1 MRTVTVTAYDK
12 RWPDLFEAESALLLA
27 TLGSIIFRIH
37 HIGSTSVPELAAK
50 PVIDILLEVNGLTEL
65 DNANAA
71 MKLNGYTA
79 RGENGIPNRRYF
91 TKGGDQRSHQVHAF
105 AVGDSQIIKH
115 LAFRDYLINNKNA
128 AEEYAEIKRAA
139 VLASDNDVHRYSAFK
154 TAFIEHHLRLA
165 LTGAAC
171 LASHTKP

>member
-1 MRTVTVTAYDK
+1 MAIFTACCVFIIVAY
-12 RWPDLFEAESALLLA
+12 RWYYLF
-27 TLGSIIFRIH
+27 
-37 HIGSTSVPELAAK
+37 
-50 PVIDILLEVNGLTEL
+50 
-65 DNANAA
+65 
-71 MKLNGYTA
+71 YC
-79 RGENGIPNRRYF
+79 
-91 TKGGDQRSHQVHAF
+91 HQFVCRL
-105 AVGDSQIIKH
+105 SQIIKH